1 VSGFKGMRWVE
12 LGIELDLKVVPGA
25 RSTRIVGPLGDRL
38 KLKVSAPPEAG
49 RANQSVTRLL
59 ADAFGLPER
68 NVTIIRGLSSAE
80 KTARMTELDLFEAE
94 STLRRLTC

>member
-1 VSGFKGMRWVE
+1 
-12 LGIELDLKVVPGA
+12 
-25 RSTRIVGPLGDRL
+25 
-38 KLKVSAPPEAG
+38 
-49 RANQSVTRLL
+49 LL